1 MNCKNVQSQ
10 LSAYLDEELAGR
22 EMIEI
27 RDHVSQCRDCEEEL
41 RCVEGLKRL
50 LGNTAVPEPSQDF
63 EDRLVSRVL
72 SATAKPAEVR
82 KISFVAL
89 TGIAAASML
98 ATLMLLNSMHGEARP
113 VADQRSNMPYDFIQR
128 DRAFDASSDPL
139 SGSPVVFSRR

>member
-27 RDHVSQCRDCEEEL
+27 REHLRDCRECEEEL
-41 RCVEGLKRL
+41 RCVQGVKRL
-50 LGNTAVPEPSQDF
+50 LGGSAVPEPSQDF

-72 SATAKPAEVR
+72 AATDSAAESR
-82 KISFVAL
+82 KISFIAL

-98 ATLMLLNSMHGEARP
+98 ATLILLNSMRGP
-113 VADQRSNMPYDFIQR
+113 NPQVADQKETMPYDFIQR
-128 DRAFDASSDPL
+128 DRSFDASTDPL
-139 SGSPVVFSRR
+139 SGSPVVYSRR